1 MVGCNQEIAM
11 SGLMIHTN
19 EWVVVCDGK
28 KALVLHNVGD
38 AKFPNLKTLEVFE
51 QKDLS
56 THEQGTSPP
65 GRAFSPAGSGRGSV
79 AQTDWHDQSEHAF
92 LTQLAKHLDASVSA
106 GKVKSLIVVAPP
118 RALGILRPAYPHAL
132 KGAVRAEVDK
142 DLVKMPVGEIEKHLT
157 HA

>member
-1 MVGCNQEIAM
+1 M
-11 SGLMIHTN
+11 SDLMIHKG

-28 KALVLHNVGD
+28 KALVLNNVGD
-38 AKFPNLKTLEVFE
+38 AKFPNLKTLEIFE

-56 THEQGTSPP
+56 THELGASPP
-65 GRAFSPAGSGRGSV
+65 GRAFSPAGHGRSSV
-79 AQTDWHDQSEHAF
+79 TQTDWHDQSEHVF
-92 LTQLAKHLDASVSA
+92 LTQLAKHLDAAISA
-106 GKVKSLIVVAPP
+106 GKTKSLIVVAPP
-118 RALGILRPAYPHAL
+118 RALGMLRPAYSHAL